1 MINTQNKEITPCLVR
16 RENAGQGSGGGL
28 VRLFCYPAARRR
40 TGAFAGIIFRN
51 LVEFSCL
58 PPCPVRIFYL
68 LGGNVMVATETDLM
82 IGKPGNSVGEIVEH
96 FVTPDIRD
104 QFNDLHSGLSE
115 FLSKWQIS
123 LDQNL
128 FFSRTQ

>member
-1 MINTQNKEITPCLVR
+1 
-16 RENAGQGSGGGL
+16 
-28 VRLFCYPAARRR
+28 
-40 TGAFAGIIFRN
+40 
-51 LVEFSCL
+51 
-58 PPCPVRIFYL
+58 
-68 LGGNVMVATETDLM
+68 MVATETDLM
-82 IGKPGNSVGEIVEH
+82 IGKPGNSLGEIVGH
-96 FVTPDIRD
+96 FATPDIRD